1 MNMNASWR
9 TLGPRPLDF
18 WSIGIKCPGCVHMSH
33 WTVGVSSCTVR
44 YPTFTHNAKCHGL
57 DWSTVVCD
65 VFNVTHLGCQAF
77 CNSDDKWSLCVLFL
91 PLKGEKFG
99 PFAGEKKL
107 PNELDE
113 SSDTRLMWEVN
124 ARTSSCFSYSLHKG
138 GNRWLLSELYIIH
151 NTYFMVNWER
161 NM

>member
-1 MNMNASWR
+1 MFLMWLISAAKRFVTMMTND
-9 TLGPRPLDF
+9 P
-18 WSIGIKCPGCVHMSH
+18 CVFF
-33 WTVGVSSCTVR
+33 
-44 YPTFTHNAKCHGL
+44 YL
-57 DWSTVVCD
+57 
-65 VFNVTHLGCQAF
+65 L
-77 CNSDDKWSLCVLFL
+77 
-91 PLKGEKFG
+91 LKGEKFG

-138 GNRWLLSELYIIH
+138 GNWLLSELYIIH
-151 NTYFMVNWER
+151 NTYLTVNWER